1 MRTVSTM
8 RTSSAGS
15 GAIASLLAGGFL
27 LSGCAVNP
35 APSRQ
40 EIQEQTGTIQ
50 QLGLEEAW
58 RATTASEGS
67 APSATSSDTVGGD
80 WLASFGDRELD
91 ALVQEAVAHN
101 PDLRVAAVRVE
112 QAAAYVRMAQAA
124 LRPQIGLA
132 GTGGIN
138 AGGGDI
144 TSALQGLMVGI
155 SWEPDLWGRLR
166 YARNAAQDS
175 ATAVAADFAF
185 ARQSIAAN
193 VAKTWF
199 AATQALLQT
208 RQTEAMAAAAGELL
222 RLAEQRERTGVG
234 SAQEVAAASVQ
245 VGNLEDSA
253 AQLRLVQMQ
262 TLRALELLLGRYPA
276 AELAARADLPELPGP
291 VPAGLPLQMLE
302 RRPDII
308 AAERRVAVAFDRVG
322 EAKAAQLPSI
332 TLHAGVSALSSDI
345 LQLQQDFDNPSGGA
359 GARLLAPLYMGGALR
374 TQVEINTLEQKAA
387 VADYARMA
395 LAALGEVEQALAA
408 GENLAARVNLL
419 ERVVAANQ
427 HALDLASVE
436 HRIGS
441 GDLRAV
447 RQQELA
453 LESAR
458 LALLAVR
465 TAQLSERVNL
475 HLALGGSFEA
485 PPPEAAEEPAA
496 PDSPP
501 GEPG

>member
-1 MRTVSTM
+1 MRASSGSTKSIATVFG
-8 RTSSAGS
+8 SA
-15 GAIASLLAGGFL
+15 LL
-27 LSGCAVNP
+27 LSDCVVNP
-35 APSRQ
+35 PPSRQ

-58 RATTASEGS
+58 RATA
-67 APSATSSDTVGGD
+67 APATTVED
-80 WLASFGDRELD
+80 NWLASFGDRELD
-91 ALVQEAVAHN
+91 ALVQEAVAN
-101 PDLRVAAVRVE
+101 NTDLRVAAVRVE

-132 GTGGIN
+132 GTGGVN
-138 AGGGDI
+138 AGGGDVS
-144 TSALQGLMVGI
+144 SALKGLMLGI

-175 ATAVAADFAF
+175 AAAVAADFAY

-199 AATQALLQT
+199 AATLAQLQT

-222 RLAEQRERTGVG
+222 TLAEQRERTGAG

-245 VGNLEDSA
+245 VGNLEASA

-262 TLRALELLLGRYPA
+262 TVRALELLLGRYPA

-302 RRPDII
+302 RRPDVV

-322 EAKAAQLPSI
+322 EAKAAQLPRI

-345 LQLQQDFDNPSGGA
+345 LELKQDYDNPSGGA

-408 GENLAARVNLL
+408 GENLATRASLL
-419 ERVVAANQ
+419 ERVIAANER
-427 HALDLASVE
+427 ALELANVE

-447 RQQELA
+447 RQQEMA
-453 LESAR
+453 LENAR

-465 TAQLSERVNL
+465 HAQLAERVNL

-485 PPPEAAEEPAA
+485 PPPPAEEDAEA
-496 PDSPP
+496 GESIEQA
-501 GEPG
+501 EPG

>member
-1 MRTVSTM
+1 MSTSRTK
-8 RTSSAGS
+8 RTTPGSLATLLPWTVLPWIVLSA
-15 GAIASLLAGGFL
+15 
-27 LSGCAVNP
+27 GCAVNP
-35 APSRQ
+35 PPSPQ
-40 EIQEQTGTIQ
+40 EIQEQSGTIQ
-50 QLGLEEAW
+50 QLRLDEAW
-58 RATTASEGS
+58 RAPGAISGEVET
-67 APSATSSDTVGGD
+67 D
-80 WLASFGDRELD
+80 WLASFGDPQLD

-101 PDLRVAAVRVE
+101 ADLRVAAVRVE

-166 YARNAAQDS
+166 YARNAAQDT
-175 ATAVAADFAF
+175 AAAVAADFAF

-193 VAKTWF
+193 VAKAWF
-199 AATQALLQT
+199 AATLATQQT
-208 RQTEAMAAAAGELL
+208 HQTETMAAAARELL
-222 RLAEQRERTGVG
+222 TLAEQRERTGVASG
-234 SAQEVAAASVQ
+234 QEVADATVKL
-245 VGNLEDSA
+245 GNLEDSV
-253 AQLRLVQMQ
+253 AQLQLVQSQ
-262 TLRALELLLGRYPA
+262 TVRALELLLGRYPA

-302 RRPDII
+302 RRPDIV

-322 EAKAAQLPSI
+322 EAKAAQLPRI
-332 TLHAGVSALSSDI
+332 TLHAGISALSSDI

-359 GARLLAPLYMGGALR
+359 GARLLAPLYMGGALK

-387 VADYARMA
+387 IAEYARIV
-395 LAALGEVEQALAA
+395 LAALGDVEKTLAA
-408 GENLAARVNLL
+408 SENLASRAALL

-427 HALDLASVE
+427 HALDLAQVE
-436 HRIGS
+436 YRVGS

-447 RQQELA
+447 RSREMD
-453 LESAR
+453 LENSR
-458 LALLAVR
+458 LALLAVES
-465 TAQLSERVNL
+465 AQLSERINL

-485 PPPEAAEEPAA
+485 PPDPPTDTESAEAAPA
-496 PDSPP
+496 
-501 GEPG
+501 EPG

>member
-1 MRTVSTM
+1 MRMPRRERVLT
-8 RTSSAGS
+8 TSARAL
-15 GAIASLLAGGFL
+15 GALLAGTL
-27 LSGCAVNP
+27 ALTGCVVNP
-35 APSRQ
+35 PPSRE
-40 EIQEQTGTIQ
+40 EIQKQTGTIE
-50 QLGLEEAW
+50 QLGLEQAW
-58 RATTASEGS
+58 RAGAADSGEVE
-67 APSATSSDTVGGD
+67 AD
-80 WLASFGDRELD
+80 WLASFGDPQLD
-91 ALVQEAVAHN
+91 ALVSEAVAHN
-101 PDLRVAAVRVE
+101 TDLRVAAVRVE

-138 AGGGDI
+138 ASGGDV
-144 TSALQGLMVGI
+144 TSALQGLMLGI

-175 ATAVAADFAF
+175 ATAVAADYAF
-185 ARQSIAAN
+185 ARQSLAAS

-199 AATQALLQT
+199 SATLAGLQR
-208 RQTEAMAAAAGELL
+208 RQSETMAAAAGELVT
-222 RLAEQRERTGVG
+222 LAEQRRRVGVG
-234 SAQEVAAASVQ
+234 SEQEVAAARSQ
-245 VGNLEDSA
+245 QGNLDDAVE
-253 AQLRLVQMQ
+253 QLRLVEMQ
-262 TLRALELLLGRYPA
+262 TVRALELLLGRYPA
-276 AELAARADLPELPGP
+276 AELAARTDLPLLPGP

-302 RRPDII
+302 RRPDVV

-322 EAKAAQLPSI
+322 EAKAAQLPRI
-332 TLHAGVSALSSDI
+332 TLHAGVSALASDI
-345 LQLQQDFDNPSGGA
+345 LELKQDYDNPSGGA

-408 GENLAARVNLL
+408 AENLAARVHLL
-419 ERVVAANQ
+419 ERVVADNQ
-427 HALDLASVE
+427 RALDLANEQS
-436 HRIGS
+436 RIGS

-465 TAQLSERVNL
+465 SSQLSERVNL
-475 HLALGGSFEA
+475 HLALGGSFEP
-485 PPPEAAEEPAA
+485 PPPEAPAA
-496 PDSPP
+496 STPSATDAPP
-501 GEPG
+501 TTPG

>member
-1 MRTVSTM
+1 MRLPSGST
-8 RTSSAGS
+8 RS
-15 GAIASLLAGGFL
+15 IASVLGAAVV
-27 LSGCAVNP
+27 LSSCAVNP
-35 APSRQ
+35 PPSRE
-40 EIQEQTGTIQ
+40 EIQRQTGTIE

-58 RATTASEGS
+58 RAAAGT
-67 APSATSSDTVGGD
+67 GGDVEDD
-80 WLASFGDRELD
+80 WLATFGDPQLD
-91 ALVQEAVAHN
+91 ALVREAVAKN
-101 PDLRVAAVRVE
+101 TDLRVAAVRVE

-132 GTGGIN
+132 GTGGVN
-138 AGGGDI
+138 AGGGDVS
-144 TSALQGLMVGI
+144 SALKGLMLGI

-175 ATAVAADFAF
+175 ATAVAADFAY
-185 ARQSIAAN
+185 ARQSLAAS

-199 AATQALLQT
+199 TATLAGVQRRQTASMAAT
-208 RQTEAMAAAAGELL
+208 AGQLVD
-222 RLAEQRERTGVG
+222 LAEQRRRVGVG
-234 SAQEVAAASVQ
+234 SEQEVAAARSQEGSLADAV
-245 VGNLEDSA
+245 E
-253 AQLRLVQMQ
+253 QLRLVEMQ
-262 TLRALELLLGRYPA
+262 TVRALELLLGRYPA
-276 AELAARADLPELPGP
+276 AELAARADLPALPGP

-302 RRPDII
+302 RRPDVV

-322 EAKAAQLPSI
+322 EAKAAQLPRI

-345 LQLQQDFDNPSGGA
+345 LELKQDYDNPSGGA

-408 GENLAARVNLL
+408 GESLAARARLL
-419 ERVVAANQ
+419 ERVVADNQ
-427 HALDLASVE
+427 RALELADERYRV
-436 HRIGS
+436 GS

-453 LESAR
+453 LDNAR

-465 TAQLSERVNL
+465 SAELSERVNL
-475 HLALGGSFEA
+475 HLALGGSFE
-485 PPPEAAEEPAA
+485 PPPEVPETSGATQAPASPAA
-496 PDSPP
+496 PEPTP